1 MNLVELI
8 DDDQHPAPCRH
19 GNIVDGHACYCHHP
33 AGDAP
38 RKCPIWRNYGE
49 HKLEHWRVDAAWEDG
64 CPYFEANSESSGLR
78 GRLQILEGGSESD

>member
-33 AGDAP
+33 AGDTP
-38 RKCPIWRNYGE
+38 RKCPIWHDYGE
-49 HKLEHWRVDAAWEDG
+49 HKLEHWRVDATWEDG
-64 CPYFEANSESSGLR
+64 CPYFEANAKMRDGMGEE
-78 GRLQILEGGSESD
+78 RL